1 MENQQEE
8 IILAG
13 VAEESHESPT
23 VAEQPGGPVVGI
35 DIPLGLDIEEP
46 VGSPPPPSESPSP
59 ALSDDGEVFMNIYD
73 RAELLL
79 LQDWMEHTRIMQGGV
94 GYVVVSPLISER
106 LKIFLQVLYGPQWEA
121 KFLKGGEMLLAQ
133 LGAYV
138 SGYSVLTGF
147 QREQW
152 DRLFPDWTTVELR
165 AQLKKL
171 AESGGFI
178 EVE

>member
-1 MENQQEE
+1 MENQQEL
-8 IILAG
+8 ILAG
-13 VAEESHESPT
+13 VAEESPESTP
-23 VAEQPGGPVVGI
+23 VAEQPGVPVVGT
-35 DIPLGLDIEEP
+35 DIPLGLDVGEP
-46 VGSPPPPSESPSP
+46 FGSPPPPESPSP
-59 ALSDDGEVFMNIYD
+59 ALSDDGEVFMDIYD

-79 LQDWMEHTRIMQGGV
+79 LQDWVEHTRFMQGGV
-94 GYVVVSPLISER
+94 AYVVVSPLITER
-106 LKIFLQVLYGPQWEA
+106 LKTFLQVLYGPQWEA
-121 KFLKGGEMLLAQ
+121 KFLRGGEMLLAQ

-152 DRLFPDWTTVELR
+152 DRLFPACTTVELR